1 MNFKCQWHPKASTNE
16 FFLGNLQIYSVLLVG
31 LAHCICLLMNFKC
44 QQHPKASTNE
54 FFLGNLQIS
63 GMYLI
68 CPCFRNSAIQLQS
81 PFPMPSSSTQCSPSL
96 ISTASGTTQATKKAV
111 KSFKKTVRNGVA
123 AIAHPFKMCRTSSGS
138 GVSAAG
144 DSGAHLSFSC
154 LPTFAD
160 RCILVGSRNSTRQT
174 SVVDSD
180 EEDDPQP
187 VEETPEEE
195 LSMFWGLELLLPIQ
209 VLIFA
214 L

>member
-1 MNFKCQWHPKASTNE
+1 MLQCLVSRVGSLHPMNFKCQRR
-16 FFLGNLQIYSVLLVG
+16 
-31 LAHCICLLMNFKC
+31 
-44 QQHPKASTNE
+44 PKASTNE

-68 CPCFRNSAIQLQS
+68 CSRFRNSAIQLQS
-81 PFPMPSSSTQCSPSL
+81 PFPMPSLSTQRSPSL
-96 ISTASGTTQATKKAV
+96 ISTASSTTQAMKKAV
-111 KSFKKTVRNGVA
+111 KSFKKAVKNGVA
-123 AIAHPFKMCRTSSGS
+123 AVARPFKMRRTSLGS

-144 DSGAHLSFSC
+144 NSGAHLSFSC
-154 LPTFAD
+154 LPTPAD
-160 RCILVGSRNSTRQT
+160 RCILVGGRNSTRQT

-195 LSMFWGLELLLPIQ
+195 LSTFWGSELLLPIQ

-214 L
+214 S